1 MTHSDALNIA
11 AKAWEQVKPEDDP
24 PFEQCAQDH
33 KFRLAYKVESVAK
46 TGTCEDDFDRAVHAI
61 LNPPQGVSPVT
72 PIPDAQPA
80 TEKQPKTRAPRAKAK
95 K

>member
-61 LNPPQGVSPVT
+61 LNPQPEAASDAT
-72 PIPDAQPA
+72 PAPA
-80 TEKQPKTRAPRAKAK
+80 AAKQTKAK
-95 K
+95 GKK